1 MGGCYTPPCI
11 YGMNDWLADRVM
23 NQGVSV
29 FGAVLQAEIATAL
42 TAGDTASAAQ
52 FTALVTRALG
62 ITPVSIKIAVVAFM
76 SDWSYG
82 VAAIP
87 PVAAVGSATG

>member
-29 FGAVLQAEIATAL
+29 FGNVLQSEIATAL

-62 ITPVSIKIAVVAFM
+62 ITPVSINLACVVSI
-76 SDWSYG
+76 SDWAYAQASISF
-82 VAAIP
+82 AL
-87 PVAAVGSATG
+87 SAHATDP

>member
-1 MGGCYTPPCI
+1 MGGCYTPPCLN
-11 YGMNDWLADRVM
+11 GMNEWLADRVM

-52 FTALVTRALG
+52 FTALGDAGAWHHAG
-62 ITPVSIKIAVVAFM
+62 IHQPRLCRLHI
-76 SDWSYG
+76 
-82 VAAIP
+82 
-87 PVAAVGSATG
+87 